1 MPKTITSLG
10 IEKIGR
16 RFADSVDHAAY
27 TLNGAPK
34 TVAPFRKI
42 VEAES
47 VKIYIYFDDT
57 ISGNVAN
64 VQLVDAD
71 GDVVAQSDREFEKPP
86 SKGLYVAFKYTII
99 EKETEVQIEVNS
111 YEKIGWLDHVED
123 VATGEVIQEGTPV
136 SQTNMNH
143 MDEGIYQNRE
153 AVILHEAQIAD
164 AQKEIKVLKDATL
177 NNMTNNVFLI
187 NFDSVNSV
195 AITSGIYDPVARKL
209 YV

>member
-57 ISGNVAN
+57 VIGDVAE
-64 VQLVDAD
+64 VQLVDKD
-71 GDVVAQSDREFEKPP
+71 GDVIASANERVFTKTPG
-86 SKGLYVAFKYTII
+86 KGLYIAFKYNIL
-99 EKETEVQIEVNS
+99 EVEVESSNES
-111 YEKIGWLDHVED
+111 L
-123 VATGEVIQEGTPV
+123 
-136 SQTNMNH
+136 
-143 MDEGIYQNRE
+143 
-153 AVILHEAQIAD
+153 
-164 AQKEIKVLKDATL
+164 
-177 NNMTNNVFLI
+177 
-187 NFDSVNSV
+187 
-195 AITSGIYDPVARKL
+195 
-209 YV
+209 